1 MSKLAFTYDSQIK
14 DYLFYSFNYS
24 GSLPGMTFGDVLED
38 LVPVGSAVVGLL
50 GQPRHRVHVL
60 VLMEDNVLG
69 LE

>member
-1 MSKLAFTYDSQIK
+1 
-14 DYLFYSFNYS
+14 
-24 GSLPGMTFGDVLED
+24 MTFGDVLED

-50 GQPRHRVHVL
+50 GQPRHRVHIL